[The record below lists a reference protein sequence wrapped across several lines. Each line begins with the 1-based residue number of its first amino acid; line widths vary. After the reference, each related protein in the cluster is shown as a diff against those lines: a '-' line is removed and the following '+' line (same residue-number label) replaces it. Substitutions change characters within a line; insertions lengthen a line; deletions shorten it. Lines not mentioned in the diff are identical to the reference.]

1 MRNPSAG
8 VRASFRP
15 ARCAVA
21 VPTLATPFALVS
33 LFALTA
39 CQAADQPGDDD
50 ATPPPGSDFTGPA
63 FEFEEVVPGV
73 YHARGTGTLA
83 IGSNGAVIVNEED
96 VLLVESHISPAA
108 AHAVVEEIEALTGKP
123 VRYVVNTHY
132 HFDHAHGNQIYPEDV
147 HVIGH
152 EVTREMLESGA
163 SMGRSYEL
171 FVGRLPDQVVA
182 ILAAEKE
189 LRGRVEELRGRV
201 DAAEDEAEYE
211 ELVGELETLGGELET
226 LQGRAAYMANYLAG
240 QDSLVP
246 KGPNTTLSERMTLF
260 RGDREIRI
268 LFFGRGHTGGDVV
281 VHLPQERVIVTGDLL
296 IPGLPYMGDGYL
308 AEWAE
313 TLEHVKAL
321 DFDWVLPGHGDPFQD
336 RERITYLQDYMR
348 DLQERAAAL
357 HAQGIPYEEAAAQ
370 IDMTD
375 HAEHYPQIRFPGVPA
390 VAVQRVF
397 ELLDGG
403 R

>member
-1 MRNPSAG
+1 MRIP
-8 VRASFRP
+8 RAS
-15 ARCAVA
+15 AIA
-21 VPTLATPFALVS
+21 S
-33 LFALTA
+33 LFIITG
-39 CQAADQPGDDD
+39 CQPAGPPAGDAA
-50 ATPPPGSDFTGPA
+50 PPPGSDFTGPA
-63 FEFEEVVPGV
+63 FEFEEVVPGI
-73 YHARGTGTLA
+73 YHARGTGSLA
-83 IGSNGAVIVNEED
+83 VGSHGAVIVNEDD

-108 AHAVVEEIEALTGKP
+108 AHAVVEEIEALTDKP

-132 HFDHAHGNQIYPEDV
+132 HFDHAHGNRIYPDDV

-171 FVGRLPDQVVA
+171 FVGRLPDQVAAMEAAAEELQRGVA
-182 ILAAEKE
+182 EAGDEAAREEAADQLAA
-189 LRGRVEELRGRV
+189 L
-201 DAAEDEAEYE
+201 EAR
-211 ELVGELETLGGELET
+211 L
-226 LQGRAAYMANYLAG
+226 AYMRNYAAG
-240 QDSLVP
+240 QEGLMP
-246 KGPNTTLSERMTLF
+246 RGPNTTLSERMTLF

-308 AEWAE
+308 AEWVE

-336 RERITYLQDYMR
+336 KERITYLQDYMR

-357 HAQGIPYEEAAAQ
+357 HARGIPYEEAAAR

>member
-1 MRNPSAG
+1 MRIASA
-8 VRASFRP
+8 S
-15 ARCAVA
+15 
-21 VPTLATPFALVS
+21 ALVP
-33 LFALTA
+33 LFILVG
-39 CQAADQPGDDD
+39 CQPADSPAADAG
-50 ATPPPGSDFTGPA
+50 PPPGSDFEGTA
-63 FEFEEVVPGV
+63 FEFEEIVPGV
-73 YHARGTGTLA
+73 YHARGTGALSV
-83 IGSNGAVIVNEED
+83 GSHGAVIVNDDD

-108 AHAVVEEIEALTGKP
+108 AYAVVDEIEALTEKP

-132 HFDHAHGNQIYPEDV
+132 HFDHAHGNRIYPDDV
-147 HVIGH
+147 QVIGH

-171 FVGRLPDQVVA
+171 FVGRLPDQ
-182 ILAAEKE
+182 IAAMEGALGE
-189 LRGRVEELRGRV
+189 LQRSVEE
-201 DAAEDEAEYE
+201 AEDEAAREEAAE
-211 ELVGELETLGGELET
+211 ELAALEARL
-226 LQGRAAYMANYLAG
+226 AYMRNYAAG
-240 QDSLVP
+240 QEGLTP

-281 VHLPQERVIVTGDLL
+281 VHLPRERVIVTGDLL

-308 AEWAE
+308 AEWVE

-336 RERITYLQDYMR
+336 KERITYLQDYMR

-357 HAQGIPYEEAAAQ
+357 HAQGMSYEEAAAQ

-397 ELLDGG
+397 ELLDEGS
-403 R
+403 